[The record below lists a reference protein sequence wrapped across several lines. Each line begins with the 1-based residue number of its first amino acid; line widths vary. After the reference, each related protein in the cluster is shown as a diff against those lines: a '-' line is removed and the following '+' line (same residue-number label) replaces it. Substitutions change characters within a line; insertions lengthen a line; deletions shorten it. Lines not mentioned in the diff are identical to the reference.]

1 MALEQWVPRA
11 LAPDETNPTKTIQF
25 SVEGTIWETWKA
37 PFPDAE
43 EFLGAAKAVIAAIAD
58 ESPKRRIPLLF
69 TAFGAD
75 DQIKSQCP
83 GSVIGK
89 NAQADALAGSGNGAA
104 KAFADAMQG
113 ITAVMNTVLK
123 ASETMLV
130 NAMRANDSLT
140 EQIVDLRDYQRAKQ
154 DEELLNQKA
163 DSGVND
169 FLLAQ
174 LKEAS
179 PLALQAASMFLES
192 HAAKKSPVVSA
203 AQAGAA
209 ALNTALN
216 GAPKS

>member
-1 MALEQWVPRA
+1 MALEQWAPRA
-11 LAPDETNPTKTIQF
+11 LEPDEANPTKAIQF

-37 PFPDAE
+37 PFPPAD
-43 EFLGAAKAVIAAIAD
+43 EFLATAKAVIAVIAD
-58 ESPKRRIPLLF
+58 ESPKRRIPWLF
-69 TAFGAD
+69 TAFD
-75 DQIKSQCP
+75 SSDQIKTQCP
-83 GSVIGK
+83 GSVMGR

-154 DEELLNQKA
+154 DEELLAEKSNTGA
-163 DSGVND
+163 TD
-169 FLLAQ
+169 FLMAQ

-179 PLALQAASMFLES
+179 PLALQALGLFLDG
-192 HAAKKSPVVSA
+192 ATKKTTAVTAVK
-203 AQAGAA
+203 AGAA

-216 GAPKS
+216 GAPTS